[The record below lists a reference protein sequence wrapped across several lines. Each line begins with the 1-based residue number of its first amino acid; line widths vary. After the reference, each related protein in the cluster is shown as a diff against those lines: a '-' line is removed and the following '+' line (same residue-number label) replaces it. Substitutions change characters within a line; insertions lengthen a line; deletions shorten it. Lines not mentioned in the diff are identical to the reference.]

1 MPLTQFFIFRYYSTK
16 HIFYSAD
23 YNLFSQEVL
32 AGYGLEYWKALR
44 QLGRENEFVA
54 VSTPVY
60 LEAQSYYD
68 RTEHVR
74 CEII

>member
-1 MPLTQFFIFRYYSTK
+1 MNINLTSI
-16 HIFYSAD
+16 
-23 YNLFSQEVL
+23 YNLQEVL

-44 QLGRENEFVA
+44 QLGYDNGFVA

-60 LEAQSYYD
+60 LEAHSYYD
-68 RTEHVR
+68 RTERVR